1 MSKQKHFANDL
12 SPRQQ
17 ALVAIA
23 VLLDGIDAGFFLS
36 ADLEQGAVLEAAAN
50 DLTADLPHDR
60 LPHTANML
68 RDAIKQLE
76 QDV

>member
-1 MSKQKHFANDL
+1 MSKHKYFVNDL
-12 SPRQQ
+12 TPRQQ

-23 VLLDGIDAGFFLS
+23 VLLDGIDAGFFLG
-36 ADLEQGAVLEAAAN
+36 ADLDHGELLESAAN
-50 DLTADLPHDR
+50 DLTADLPDDR
-60 LPHTANML
+60 LPHTANIL